1 MLENCKSAKERWGGV
16 SEIIDRWLQERQE
29 LIVRYYDLVSVD
41 SFPDVEAAVQHLR
54 TFCQL
59 LVDYASAGHFEVFD
73 QLIAEA
79 RAFND
84 GCEQIAD
91 ELLPKIQVTT
101 EKLLDFN
108 DEFDQ
113 TPEEMEALKAL
124 LIQLGELGE
133 TLEERFSLEDV
144 LIEKIHRAHASQV
157 A

>member
-79 RAFND
+79 RAA
-84 GCEQIAD
+84 GLRPILC
-91 ELLPKIQVTT
+91 V
-101 EKLLDFN
+101 
-108 DEFDQ
+108 
-113 TPEEMEALKAL
+113 
-124 LIQLGELGE
+124 GE

-144 LIEKIHRAHASQV
+144 PIE
-157 A
+157 